1 MLKERDEE
9 DMEKALKNILS
20 TIYPTLKKKSGELLV
35 EEIMFRNLSYKEIK
49 TLDEFCQKHKL
60 IRGLYMQGDFVKL
73 TDIDVPILDQL
84 DLTLIKKRYTNEQ
97 MAPRIKFVAQLSKN
111 LEIKQENIEETASL
125 MLFLEEKNVKE
136 ILGSYQQEYMDQLK
150 QENVEELISL
160 GLKNEEI
167 NEKWKKAR
175 IRCVVK

>member
-1 MLKERDEE
+1 MEETLKT
-9 DMEKALKNILS
+9 ILN

-35 EEIMFRNLSYKEIK
+35 EEIMFRNLFYKETK

-60 IRGLYMQGDFVKL
+60 IRGLYITGNFVEL

-84 DLTLIKKRYTNEQ
+84 ELALIKKRYTNEQ
-97 MAPRIKFVAQLSKN
+97 MAPRIKFVTKMSKN
-111 LEIKQENIEETASL
+111 LEINQETVEETAAL
-125 MLFLEEKNVKE
+125 MLFLEEENVKK
-136 ILGSYQQEYMDQLK
+136 ILESYQKEYMDQLK

-160 GLKNEEI
+160 GLEDEEI
-167 NEKWKKAR
+167 NEKWKKVR